1 MNTSQV
7 SYSELVQLEPSLLQ
21 VLKRPFWRLEFSG
34 AFESHFQAA
43 EAHRRYSRYKIMA
56 WLALTLFNVFILTD
70 ALLLPD
76 IFPLTAYVRL
86 FVFSPLLLLAL
97 LWLRHPSSVRFRD
110 GLVMLM
116 VWMAAGTILLFL
128 CLSKHSNV
136 AHYQMGLILVVM
148 FGAILVRL
156 PFWKA
161 TVSGLGVVLA
171 YIATASLWVD
181 GLPSDLVINSTLVL
195 FVSVVMSLVANY
207 QMEFDARRS
216 FAQDLLQELNALRL
230 SQANADLQRLS
241 RLDGLTEI
249 ANRRAFDEAFALAWK
264 DAQRTQK
271 PLSVIML
278 DVDAFKNYND
288 QYGHAAGDVC
298 LQKIAHVLM
307 GALFRSHDMV
317 ARYGGE
323 EFVVLLPDTDD
334 VAAFLVAER
343 MLAGVQELQ
352 LPHAG
357 NPAAP
362 VVTFSAGVAAVIP
375 LLNLSPQ
382 AVLKAADD
390 ALYAAK
396 QVGRNRIIKA
406 ASLV

>member
-1 MNTSQV
+1 MNKSQV

-21 VLKRPFWRLEFSG
+21 VLKRPFWRLGFSG
-34 AFESHFQAA
+34 VFESHFQAA

-56 WLALTLFNVFILTD
+56 WLALVLFNIFIPTD

-97 LWLRHPSSVRFRD
+97 LWLRHPSSARFRD

-116 VWMAAGTILLFL
+116 VWLAAASILLFL

-148 FGAILVRL
+148 FGTILVRL

-161 TVSGLGVVLA
+161 TVCALVVVLA
-171 YIATASLWVD
+171 YIATVCVWVGGLAPDLILNASV
-181 GLPSDLVINSTLVL
+181 VL
-195 FVSVVMSLVANY
+195 FVAVIMSLVANY
-207 QMEFDARRS
+207 QMEFDARRAY
-216 FAQDLLQELNALRL
+216 AQDLLQELNGLRL
-230 SQANADLQRLS
+230 SQANADLLRLS

-264 DAQRTQK
+264 DTQRSQK
-271 PLSVIML
+271 PLAVIML
-278 DVDAFKNYND
+278 DVDAFKAYND
-288 QYGHAAGDVC
+288 QYGHAAGDEC

-307 GALFRSHDMV
+307 GALFRSHDLA

-334 VAAFLVAER
+334 AAAFHVAER
-343 MLAGVQELQ
+343 MLAGVHELQ

-375 LLNLSPQ
+375 LLTVSPQ